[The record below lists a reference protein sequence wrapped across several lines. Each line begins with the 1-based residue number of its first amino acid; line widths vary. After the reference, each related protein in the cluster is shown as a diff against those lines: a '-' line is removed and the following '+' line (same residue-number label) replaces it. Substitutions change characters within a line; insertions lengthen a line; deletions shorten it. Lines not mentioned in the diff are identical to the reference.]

1 MKRITNISVENYKA
15 YIQKEDVK
23 LPKGENLLIYGEN
36 GSGKTSLY
44 KALYHFL
51 ESSANGTHLFERN
64 CFSGIEDGRI
74 EITYSDY
81 DSTSKTIIGGH
92 VSYLAHSDVT
102 QSTNQTPDV
111 RLINRL
117 SGFLD
122 YSTLLKVYLIDKATP
137 NLFELLM
144 VLLGRHIP
152 TKYAWTETL
161 GECYDRICTEI
172 VTCVHRTDY
181 KFLYRKAD
189 FDKLRDVM
197 PNVINDLNAIFSDFI
212 RIYFGS
218 MNMNVKLKFIS
229 IDLKDNNRI
238 QDIRIKGSC
247 QLEVIHN
254 GNKLPDYNFRLN
266 EARLSAIAICLYLA
280 TMKLRYDRDQT
291 KLLYLDDVFIG
302 LDSANR
308 RPIIEILKKEFSDY
322 QLFISTYDKS
332 WYNLVREYIGDLT
345 EWKCIELYEGEF
357 ITVDGM
363 KVARPKIVKGA
374 SLIEMARRYLYKEG
388 DLDYPAAANYMR
400 KAYEELLTKN
410 VYRPAVLDSNLEP
423 VPSFKI
429 PGLIKSIKTFLASM
443 PHDSHALDLI
453 KLLDKLL
460 TYVRPML
467 HPLSHYAPNEPFY
480 KGELIG
486 GDNLYDEISDLLKV
500 AKYYQCKPLA
510 TKGGH
515 IKFVIKGAG
524 WEQVYDLVADGH
536 LFSYIDGAG
545 VKHVSEC
552 PLHVHK
558 IEEKDGAGNVTAKK
572 LITKSTKN
580 YSNYCY
586 TNIDNCKDKIVSY
599 LDTCGAPYDTRVVLA
614 RVTDMFY
621 VPSVEK
627 RPMPG
632 VVFKKSMTKM
642 L

>member
-15 YIQKEDVK
+15 YIQKEDIK
-23 LPKGENLLIYGEN
+23 LPNGENLLIYGEN

-44 KALYHFL
+44 KALFHFL
-51 ESSANGTHLFERN
+51 ESSANGAHIFEKN
-64 CFSGIEDGRI
+64 CYSEVDEGKI

-81 DSTSKTIIGGH
+81 ESRTKSIIGGDVTY
-92 VSYLAHSDVT
+92 VSHSDVA
-102 QSTNQTPDV
+102 QSTNQTTDV
-111 RLINRL
+111 KIINRL

-137 NLFELLM
+137 NLFELLI

-152 TKYAWTETL
+152 TKYAWTETI
-161 GECYDRICTEI
+161 GECYDRVSTEI

-181 KFLYRKAD
+181 KFLHRKAD
-189 FDKLRDVM
+189 FDKLRAVM
-197 PNVINDLNAIFSDFI
+197 PNVINDLNTIFSDLVNK
-212 RIYFGS
+212 YFGS
-218 MNMNVKLKFIS
+218 MNMNVRLLFTS
-229 IDLKDNNRI
+229 IELEDDYRI

-247 QLEVIHN
+247 QLEVIHR
-254 GNKLPDYNFRLN
+254 GNRLPDYNFRLN

-280 TMKLRYDRDQT
+280 TMKLRYDKNET

-308 RPIIEILKKEFSDY
+308 RPIIHILKEEFSDY

-332 WYNLVREYIGDLT
+332 WFNLAKEYIGDLS
-345 EWKCIELYEGEF
+345 EWKCIELYEGEY
-357 ITVDGM
+357 TTASGL
-363 KVARPKIVKGA
+363 KVAKPKIVKGE
-374 SLIEMARRYLYKEG
+374 SLIEKARRYLYREEN
-388 DLDYPAAANYMR
+388 LDYPAAANYMR

-410 VYRPAVLDSNLEP
+410 VYRPAVLDSNLEQ

-429 PGLIKSIKTFLASM
+429 PGLIKSIKKFLSTM
-443 PHDSHALDLI
+443 PHDPHASDLI
-453 KLLDKLL
+453 KLLDKLI

-467 HPLSHYAPNEPFY
+467 HPLSHFAPNEPFY

-486 GDNLYDEISDLLKV
+486 GDNLFDKISDLLKV
-500 AKYYQCKPLA
+500 AKYSQCKPLA

-536 LFSYIDGAG
+536 LFSYKDATG

-552 PLHVHK
+552 PLRAVDIYTKDASGTTHK
-558 IEEKDGAGNVTAKK
+558 HISKNTV
-572 LITKSTKN
+572 N
-580 YSNYCY
+580 YSDFCY
-586 TNIDNCKDKIVSY
+586 FSIEDCKDKIVTY
-599 LDTCGAPYDTRVVLA
+599 LDSCGAPYNTRVVLPKI
-614 RVTDMFY
+614 TDMFF
-621 VPSVEK
+621 VSSVAK
-627 RPMPG
+627 RPVPD
-632 VVFKKSMTKM
+632 VVYKKTMTRM